1 MQLYNMH
8 GWDCSSVLIREV
20 PLVQSV
26 LSTCRGAYTCARPSY
41 ICSSTDANFKVT
53 GMREKFV

>member
-1 MQLYNMH
+1 MQLYKMH

-26 LSTCRGAYTCARPSY
+26 LSYTCARPSY
-41 ICSSTDANFKVT
+41 IRSSTDTNFKVT